1 MYQHKPPILDSLTPF
16 TRLLFSV
23 LLIITCFAITFFL
36 GLLLAGPLFGVK
48 VSNMLSLINDYQD
61 VKTIRLL
68 QYFQILQSFG
78 LFIFPTLLAGY
89 FFERSSMRYL
99 HLDKSS
105 RWLIYLITFALMFA
119 ALPLINWMVSVNEM
133 MKLPDFLK
141 GMEDWMKSA
150 EDEAA
155 KLTEVF
161 MKMPVFGAF
170 LFNLL
175 MIALLPSIGE
185 ELLFRGLLQRLMQEW
200 LKNIHVAIFISAFF
214 FSAMHMQFYGF
225 LPRMFLGVLFGYLF
239 YWSGSL
245 WVPVCAHFINNG
257 AAVSVAYFSQRGALS
272 GDYENFGATDNIF
285 LILLS
290 IMATGVCLWLIYKL
304 KPGNSVA
311 VLQSDD
317 IPK

>member
-1 MYQHKPPILDSLTPF
+1 MYLHKPPILDSLTPF

-175 MIALLPSIGE
+175 MIALLPAIGE
-185 ELLFRGLLQRLMQEW
+185 EFLFRGLLQRLMQEW

-257 AAVSVAYFSQRGALS
+257 AAVSVAYFSQRGTLS

-290 IMATGVCLWLIYKL
+290 IIATGVCLWLIYKL
-304 KPGNSVA
+304 KPGNRVV
-311 VLQSDD
+311 VLQNDD
-317 IPK
+317 HPL

>member
-1 MYQHKPPILDSLTPF
+1 MYLHKPPILDSLTPF

-175 MIALLPSIGE
+175 MIALLPAIGE
-185 ELLFRGLLQRLMQEW
+185 EFLFRGLLQRLMQEW

-257 AAVSVAYFSQRGALS
+257 AAVSVAYFSQRGTLS
-272 GDYENFGATDNIF
+272 GDYENFGATDNTF

-290 IMATGVCLWLIYKL
+290 VIATGVCLWLIYKL
-304 KPGNSVA
+304 KPGNRVA
-311 VLQSDD
+311 VLQNDD
-317 IPK
+317 FPK